1 MNAHSILSGQHML
14 TNTWNALLLLLGIL
28 RLGVAP
34 LLSDLLGLCTIIAL
48 FLDSVGRLLLLGGLA
63 IAFLLRALLALLYD
77 SPEITLTRLTPLLQR
92 LQDIVPDLVVQCVQF
107 AGCGRV
113 VRFQRRWMRFVDE
126 RIQVQVCGNEVYGWR
141 VQVWCI
147 CGQRGRRLAGTG
159 GSRVG
164 GSVGCGVCQGGHGRA
179 VSAGRTTIA
188 RAGLAGAFLGCRCHD
203 WTWKWTW
210 EWIRDVVCKGLSS
223 RKQHPSRGRV
233 ALMSGMPDT
242 VLLSSSHRNARES
255 ERMNYE
261 TGPWRWD

>member
-14 TNTWNALLLLLGIL
+14 TNTRNALLLLLGIL

-233 ALMSGMPDT
+233 ALMSGMPDA
-242 VLLSSSHRNARES
+242 VLLSSSRGNS
-255 ERMNYE
+255 
-261 TGPWRWD
+261 

>member
-14 TNTWNALLLLLGIL
+14 TNTRNALLLLLGIL

-34 LLSDLLGLCTIIAL
+34 LLSDLLGLCTIVAL
-48 FLDSVGRLLLLGGLA
+48 FLNSIGSLLLLGGLA
-63 IAFLLRALLALLYD
+63 ITFLLRALLALLHD
-77 SPEITLTRLTPLLQR
+77 SPKIALAGFTPLLQR

-107 AGCGRV
+107 AGRGRV
-113 VRFQRRWMRFVDE
+113 VWLQRWRMRFVDE
-126 RIQVQVCGNEVYGWR
+126 RIQVQVGGNEIYCWR
-141 VQVWCI
+141 MQVWCI
-147 CGQRGRRLAGTG
+147 CGQRRRRLAGTG

-164 GSVGCGVCQGGHGRA
+164 GSVGCGVCQSGHGRA

-203 WTWKWTW
+203 WTW

-242 VLLSSSHRNARES
+242 VLLSSSHANARES

-261 TGPWRWD
+261 SGPWWWD

>member
-1 MNAHSILSGQHML
+1 
-14 TNTWNALLLLLGIL
+14 
-28 RLGVAP
+28 
-34 LLSDLLGLCTIIAL
+34 
-48 FLDSVGRLLLLGGLA
+48 
-63 IAFLLRALLALLYD
+63 
-77 SPEITLTRLTPLLQR
+77 
-92 LQDIVPDLVVQCVQF
+92 
-107 AGCGRV
+107 
-113 VRFQRRWMRFVDE
+113 
-126 RIQVQVCGNEVYGWR
+126 
-141 VQVWCI
+141 
-147 CGQRGRRLAGTG
+147 
-159 GSRVG
+159 
-164 GSVGCGVCQGGHGRA
+164 

-242 VLLSSSHRNARES
+242 VLLSSSHGNARES